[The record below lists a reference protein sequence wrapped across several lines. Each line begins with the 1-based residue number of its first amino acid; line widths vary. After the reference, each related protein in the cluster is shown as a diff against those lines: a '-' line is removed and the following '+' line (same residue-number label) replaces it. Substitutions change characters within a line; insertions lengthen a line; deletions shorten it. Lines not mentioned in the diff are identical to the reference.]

1 MADKS
6 KKNIDMH
13 MLKKKATKLP
23 EITEEEFEQCNQEN
37 VDIFYEFFRNNR
49 QLSPETQKQYQTCL
63 RQFFWFVHTDLRDKP
78 FYKITKRDFV
88 NYLGYMQDRG
98 LSSSAINL
106 RKSACSS
113 FCNYIEN
120 IVADDM
126 EECKNF
132 RNFTRGM
139 PKINKTQVY
148 EKIPISKEEYD
159 KIMKALE
166 KKENYLGM
174 AWTATAF
181 NVGCR
186 RSELIQFKTEILDYP
201 VKEGKNYVLSH
212 VVRGKGA
219 GIEGKPLK
227 YMIPLDVLEYWRLWV
242 EKRGYENEYIF
253 TTKNGNTITHMSKN
267 WANVFCHEVLS
278 PILGRRV
285 NPHLFKASCVTYM
298 LEQGKDMKLVSKYV
312 AQHQSVD
319 VTSNYYDLRSFDD
332 ELDELFDLD

>member
-1 MADKS
+1 
-6 KKNIDMH
+6 MH

-186 RSELIQFKTEILDYP
+186 RSELIQFKTEILDYS

-227 YMIPLDVLEYWRLWV
+227 YMIPLEVLEYWRLWV

-267 WANVFCHEVLS
+267 WSNVFCHEVLS

-298 LEQGKDMKLVSKYV
+298 LEQGKDMKLVSKYI
-312 AQHQSVD
+312 AHHED
-319 VTSNYYDLRSFDD
+319 IGTTSSFYDLRSFED

>member
-139 PKINKTQVY
+139 PKVNKTQVY

-159 KIMKALE
+159 KIMKVL
-166 KKENYLGM
+166 KKNENYLGM

-181 NVGCR
+181 HVGCR
-186 RSELIQFKTEILDYP
+186 RSEMIQFKTEILDYP

-212 VVRGKGA
+212 VVRGKGS
-219 GIEGKPLK
+219 GVDGKPLK
-227 YMIPLDVLEYWRLWV
+227 YMIPLDVLDYWRQWV
-242 EKRGYENEYIF
+242 EHRGYESEYIF
-253 TTKNGNTITHMSKN
+253 TTKSGNTINHMSKN
-267 WANVFCHEVLS
+267 WANVFCHDVLS

-285 NPHLFKASCVTYM
+285 NPHLFKASCITYM
-298 LEQGKDMKLVSKYV
+298 LEQGKDIKLVSKYV
-312 AQHQSVD
+312 GKHNDLST
-319 VTSNYYDLRSFDD
+319 TSNFYDLRSFED
-332 ELDELFDLD
+332 ELDDLFDLD

>member
-1 MADKS
+1 MVDKS

-139 PKINKTQVY
+139 PKVNKTQVY

-159 KIMKALE
+159 KIMKVL
-166 KKENYLGM
+166 KKDGNYLGM

-181 NVGCR
+181 HVGCR
-186 RSELIQFKTEILDYP
+186 RSEMIQFKTEILDYP

-212 VVRGKGA
+212 VVRGKGS
-219 GIEGKPLK
+219 GVDGKPLK
-227 YMIPLDVLEYWRLWV
+227 YMIPLDVLDYWRQWV
-242 EKRGYENEYIF
+242 EHRGYESEYIF
-253 TTKNGNTITHMSKN
+253 TTKSGNTINHMSKN
-267 WANVFCHEVLS
+267 WANVFCHDVLS
-278 PILGRRV
+278 PILGRRI

-312 AQHQSVD
+312 AHHED
-319 VTSNYYDLRSFDD
+319 
-332 ELDELFDLD
+332 